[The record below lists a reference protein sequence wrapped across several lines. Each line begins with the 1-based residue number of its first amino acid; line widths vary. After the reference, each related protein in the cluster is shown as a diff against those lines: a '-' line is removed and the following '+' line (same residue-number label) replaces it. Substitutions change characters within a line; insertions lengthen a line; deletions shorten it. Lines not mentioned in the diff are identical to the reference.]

1 MVVRSIPLS
10 SVATFVKE
18 SFAENKEM
26 ASDISQKVTEEGVQI
41 MEELLAAWS
50 SSTQD
55 GEDTI
60 MADDLSP
67 EAQLEELKKCVAEF
81 QPRIQSNE
89 WLRSVITAL

>member
-1 MVVRSIPLS
+1 
-10 SVATFVKE
+10 
-18 SFAENKEM
+18 M

-50 SSTQD
+50 SSTRTLYQD

-67 EAQLEELKKCVAEF
+67 EAQLEELKKYVAEF